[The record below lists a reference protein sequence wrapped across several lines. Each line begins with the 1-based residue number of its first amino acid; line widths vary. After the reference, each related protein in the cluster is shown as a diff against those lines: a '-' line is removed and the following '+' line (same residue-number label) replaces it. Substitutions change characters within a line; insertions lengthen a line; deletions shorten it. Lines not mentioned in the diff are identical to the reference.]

1 MQIPCV
7 REVKASHFLPQSLLP
22 SQACKPQLI
31 RKHAG
36 THKALS
42 MLIASS

>member
-7 REVKASHFLPQSLLP
+7 CEGKASRFLSQSLLP
-22 SQACKPQLI
+22 SQACKPKLI
-31 RKHAG
+31 GKHTG

-42 MLIASS
+42 MLIARS